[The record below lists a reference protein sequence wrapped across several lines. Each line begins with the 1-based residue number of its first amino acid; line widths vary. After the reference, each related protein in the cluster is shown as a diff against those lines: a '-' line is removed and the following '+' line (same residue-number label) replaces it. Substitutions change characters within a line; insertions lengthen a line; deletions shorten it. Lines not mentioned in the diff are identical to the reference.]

1 MIRFLQISDIHFTDK
16 DANDDDYSQM
26 KSRFIEDIAS
36 CRASMGAIDYVLIC
50 GDIAFSGLDNQYKI
64 ARDFIKTICDNAQCD
79 SVLLVPG
86 NHDKKWEV
94 YKRLRQSMRN
104 YLLKGKNTKL
114 LLESKVNE
122 PMAIGVLYAPFK
134 QFYKLAGDYDCISD
148 VALKA
153 ALFPE
158 SNQKGEVPVFAPN
171 DRMFWTQDLGTIK
184 GFHLYVHG
192 SNTSLLS
199 DQDDGESRNLQ
210 KEKHLQVVPLQ
221 AYNVVAKSDEIHML
235 MLHHPMSEVYDKDKK
250 IEADIDSRFKVQLY
264 GHVHKQ
270 SSAVDGAIKIY
281 SGALQPEEDESTEYF
296 PVYNVIELDI
306 VQSNCQPQLKV
317 NVFSRK
323 WTGAE
328 FLEYTEET
336 KFGDNALSISLQK
349 NDAWEMTVASL
360 GKKKDSDKEKMV
372 MTEDSINPYA
382 VKNRFLRCGREGII
396 IKAMY
401 GDQFDKIAPNRTK
414 YLLFLR
420 RVEEEGKINDLN
432 EQLKKYDK

>member
-26 KSRFIEDIAS
+26 KSKFIEDIAS

-64 ARDFIKTICDNAQCD
+64 ARDFIKTICDKAQCQ

-94 YKRLRQSMRN
+94 YKRLRQSMRD

-134 QFYKLAGDYDCISD
+134 QYYKLAEEHLCISD

-153 ALFPE
+153 ASFPE
-158 SNQKGEVPVFAPN
+158 SDQKGEIPVFAPS
-171 DRMFWTQDLGTIK
+171 DKMFWTQDLGTIK

-199 DQDDGESRNLQ
+199 DQDDGESKNL
-210 KEKHLQVVPLQ
+210 KEGKHLQVVPLQ
-221 AYNVVAKSDEIHML
+221 LYNVIAKNDEIHIL
-235 MLHHPMSEVYDKDKK
+235 MLHHPMSEVYNKGN

-296 PVYNVIELDI
+296 PVYNVIELD
-306 VQSNCQPQLKV
+306 VVKLDGEPQLKV

-323 WTGAE
+323 WNGAY
-328 FLEYTEET
+328 FVEYQEET
-336 KFGDNALSISLQK
+336 RTGDNALTIGLQK
-349 NDAWEMTVASL
+349 NDAWKETVESL
-360 GKKKDSDKEKMV
+360 EKKKDIDKEDAFMV
-372 MTEDSINPYA
+372 DTNINPYA
-382 VKNRFLRCGREGII
+382 VKNRFLRSGREGII
-396 IKAMY
+396 IKSMY
-401 GDQFDKIAPNRTK
+401 GDQFDKITPNRTK

-420 RVEEEGKINDLN
+420 RVEKDGKINELN

>member
-16 DANDDDYSQM
+16 DANDDEYSQM
-26 KSRFIEDIAS
+26 KSKFIEDIAS
-36 CRASMGAIDYVLIC
+36 CRASIGAIDYVLIC

-64 ARDFIKTICDNAQCD
+64 ARDFIKTICDKAQCQ

-94 YKRLRQSMRN
+94 YKRLRQSMRD

-122 PMAIGVLYAPFK
+122 PMAIGILYAPFK
-134 QFYKLAGDYDCISD
+134 QYYKLAGDYGCISD

-158 SNQKGEVPVFAPN
+158 SDQKGEVPVFAPS
-171 DRMFWTQDLGTIK
+171 DKMFWTQDLGTIK

-199 DQDDGESRNLQ
+199 DQDDGESKNL
-210 KEKHLQVVPLQ
+210 KDGKHLQVVPLQ
-221 AYNVVAKSDEIHML
+221 AYNVIAKSDEIHML
-235 MLHHPMSEVYDKDKK
+235 MLHHPMSEVYDKGKAT
-250 IEADIDSRFKVQLY
+250 EADIDSRFKVQLY

-270 SSAVDGAIKIY
+270 SSAVAGAIKIY

-296 PVYNVIELDI
+296 PVYNVIELD
-306 VQSNCQPQLKV
+306 VVESGGAPQLKV

-323 WTGAE
+323 WNGAD
-328 FLEYTEET
+328 FVEYQEET
-336 KFGDNALSISLQK
+336 KTGDKALSLILQK
-349 NDAWEMTVASL
+349 NDAWEKTVASL
-360 GKKKDSDKEKMV
+360 AKKIDDKEEEV
-372 MTEDSINPYA
+372 MAEDSINPYA
-382 VKNRFLRCGREGII
+382 VKNKFLRSGREGII

-401 GDQFDKIAPNRTK
+401 GEEFDSITPNRTK
-414 YLLFLR
+414 YLYFLR
-420 RVEEEGKINDLN
+420 RVEKDGKINELN